1 LRRLAE
7 RVLTALLGCAF
18 LAGASP
24 APGDDDLHIL
34 RELRPAQREN
44 LVLVQRDGSIRVI
57 SYDATTQE
65 AQIAA
70 LPPERGYTV
79 ANVNPRAAHER
90 PHPRMVAVRVQPHA
104 APHAQ
109 HVQVAMVPKKVP
121 SVLKKAPPRIELA
134 FVVPRMPGL
143 LGLRDGR
150 LFVPTQ
156 AAPKPAPS
164 AAPRVASFDLA
175 WLYAHRFDSTHD
187 DRHTPGIPVR
197 SQVGSPF
204 DIDSGAFHGVR
215 AVNGWSAVRV
225 AVSIPCGARHFVTG
239 PGYNE
244 ATGEQGI
251 VDQETGYIYIGGWG
265 AGPRGVSVDAGLQ
278 KSSAQSLHD
287 DYAFYWKFASNKPIT
302 SEDRFPC
309 GGPDVVLE
317 LYPVADSLLVFSVTG
332 VAGDGQKHTF
342 TAVQHTRP
350 EDGWSPDGGSRDD
363 GVILK
368 RIVSIAQPW
377 SWHRRSGVG
386 RSDRFVSG
394 SYFGVAGPHDLT
406 PRIVWSR
413 CEVGHVVPPSI
424 VPQYKPWTAAQTWTS
439 PVPGVYTDWPPLGV
453 FRGSAGACDAAGIY
467 LRA

>member
-1 LRRLAE
+1 MRKLAE
-7 RVLTALLGCAF
+7 RVLTALLGCAVF
-18 LAGASP
+18 AGVAP

-34 RELRPAQREN
+34 RELRPTQREN
-44 LVLVQRDGSIRVI
+44 LVVVQRDGSIRVI
-57 SYDATTQE
+57 SYDATTQD

-79 ANVNPRAAHER
+79 ATVDPKPAHEHAQPQPR
-90 PHPRMVAVRVQPHA
+90 PHPLPAPRPQPARVAV
-104 APHAQ
+104 
-109 HVQVAMVPKKVP
+109 VP
-121 SVLKKAPPRIELA
+121 KKAPPPIELA
-134 FVVPRMPGL
+134 FIVPRMPGL

-150 LFVPTQ
+150 LFVPTL
-156 AAPKPAPS
+156 AGPKPPP
-164 AAPRVASFDLA
+164 AAATRTATFDLA
-175 WLYAHRFDSTHD
+175 WLYAHRFDTVSN

-215 AVNGWSAVRV
+215 AMNGWSAVRV

-317 LYPVADSLLVFSVTG
+317 LYPVSDSLLVFSVTG
-332 VAGDGQKHTF
+332 VAGDGKRHTF

-350 EDGWSPDGGSRDD
+350 EDGWSPAGGSHDD
-363 GVILK
+363 GIILK

-377 SWHRRSGVG
+377 AWHRRSGIG

-406 PRIVWSR
+406 PRIVWRR
-413 CEVGHVVPPSI
+413 CEIGHVVLPSI
-424 VPQYKPWTAAQTWTS
+424 VPQYKPWTASQTWTS
-439 PVPGVYTDWPPLGV
+439 PVPGVYTDWPPQGV
-453 FRGSAGACDAAGIY
+453 FRGSDGACDAAGIY